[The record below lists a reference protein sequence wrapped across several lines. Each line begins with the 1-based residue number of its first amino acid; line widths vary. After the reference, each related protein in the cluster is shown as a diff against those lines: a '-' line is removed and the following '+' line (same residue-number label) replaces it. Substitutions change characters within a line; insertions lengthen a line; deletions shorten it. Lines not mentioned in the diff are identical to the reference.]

1 MRDFSWRYFA
11 ITGDV
16 DAYLLYNDVNKGLAE
31 REPAEEIF
39 EEEDRELYQY

>member
-16 DAYLLYNDVNKGLAE
+16 DAYLLYNEVNRGLAD
-31 REPAEEIF
+31 REPIEEIF
-39 EEEDRELYQY
+39 EEEDMESFQY